1 MLRLVAADDARVG
14 AVSQALAPYAW
25 RALTPEM
32 ISRRA
37 LAALDPH
44 RVSGSER
51 VARQDERIMVLT
63 QFLAA
68 CPWWSLSV
76 TGLSRRLV
84 SVLDAWR
91 QESQWLEIQ
100 MHWGPEGC

>member
-1 MLRLVAADDARVG
+1 
-14 AVSQALAPYAW
+14 
-25 RALTPEM
+25 
-32 ISRRA
+32 
-37 LAALDPH
+37 
-44 RVSGSER
+44 
-51 VARQDERIMVLT
+51 MVLT